1 MSYQPGGS
9 GYGSQ
14 QPYQGSQY
22 PGAGQHESG
31 QPSYNP
37 GYGQQPGGEPTQN
50 PGYGQGYGQ
59 PAQGYGQQP
68 AGQQGYGQ
76 PSQPYGQQGYGQQ
89 PAQGYPQ
96 QGYGQQGYGQS
107 RGPKGLPADL
117 GMYLAYAVGAL
128 GLINFFL
135 GFAPAFDAEGF
146 DVDQNNLF
154 LRLPTAIALLG
165 AAGLIALTT
174 ALLRQNAKLS
184 GIVAALSV
192 IGALV
197 LLFQFLTKGDIDAGI
212 GFILAIVFAIL
223 QAAVAIAWLLTEAG
237 IIKTAGSGAPNAS
250 ADSAST
256 STGQHL
262 NSSRT
267 GDQST
272 GYGQAGDQSTG
283 YGQAG
288 GYGAASSYGQSG
300 GATAAGSGDQHSGG
314 HQAAPGQSNPYAQS
328 GYGQQGTGSGSVG
341 LGKSDSGP
349 AGSSDAT
356 TVVPSGPWSPSSPSA
371 APGQSS
377 TPSSAPGQSS
387 TPSSDPGTSNFG
399 AQPGTSAPN
408 EAPSTPSGEQ
418 QNPYG
423 NQTTQFKSPE
433 R

>member
-37 GYGQQPGGEPTQN
+37 GYGQQPGGEPAQN

-59 PAQGYGQQP
+59 PAPGYGQQP

-89 PAQGYPQ
+89 PAQGYAQ
-96 QGYGQQGYGQS
+96 QGYGQQDYGQQGYGQS
-107 RGPKGLPADL
+107 QGSKGLPADL
-117 GMYLAYAVGAL
+117 AKYLAYAVGAF

-135 GFAPAFDAEGF
+135 GFASAFDAEGF

-174 ALLRQNAKLS
+174 ALLRQNTKLS
-184 GIVAALSV
+184 GIVAALSI

-237 IIKTAGSGAPNAS
+237 IIKTAGSGASNAS

-256 STGQHL
+256 SPGQHS
-262 NSSRT
+262 NSSLT
-267 GDQST
+267 GDQSA

-288 GYGAASSYGQSG
+288 GQSAGYGQGYGAASSYGQSG

-314 HQAAPGQSNPYAQS
+314 HQAAPGQSSPYAQS
-328 GYGQQGTGSGSVG
+328 GYGQQGTGSGSTG

-356 TVVPSGPWSPSSPSA
+356 TVVPSSPSA
-371 APGQSS
+371 APGQPS
-377 TPSSAPGQSS
+377 TPSSA
-387 TPSSDPGTSNFG
+387 PGTSNFG

>member
-37 GYGQQPGGEPTQN
+37 GYGQQPGGEQAQN

-59 PAQGYGQQP
+59 PAQGYGQQPSGQQP

-89 PAQGYPQ
+89 PAQGYAQQGYGQ

-107 RGPKGLPADL
+107 QGPKGLPADL
-117 GMYLAYAVGAL
+117 AKYLAYAVGAL

-197 LLFQFLTKGDIDAGI
+197 LLFQFFTKGDIDAGI
-212 GFILAIVFAIL
+212 GFILAIVFAVL

-237 IIKTAGSGAPNAS
+237 IIKTAGSGASNAS
-250 ADSAST
+250 ADTAST
-256 STGQHL
+256 STGQHS
-262 NSSRT
+262 NSSLT
-267 GDQST
+267 GDQGT

-288 GYGAASSYGQSG
+288 GYGAASSYGQSS

-328 GYGQQGTGSGSVG
+328 GYGQQGTDSGSIG

-356 TVVPSGPWSPSSPSA
+356 TVVPSSPSSPST
-371 APGQSS
+371 APGQPS
-377 TPSSAPGQSS
+377 TPSSAPGTSS
-387 TPSSDPGTSNFG
+387 FG
-399 AQPGTSAPN
+399 AQPGASAPY

-423 NQTTQFKSPE
+423 DQTTQFKSPE